1 MEFIVWIPS
10 KKNFFFCR
18 YDSYWRYWTTQM
30 MITKYDP
37 LYQLLAHPQP
47 PSIQTPKVKFLNI
60 DAIFE
65 KTFKGTTCC
74 RPHWVPQLL
83 LYCRPGE
90 IWNFQV
96 SSALTSRWKKIWRRR
111 GQGRLIWRV
120 WTLGEA
126 MGKTMVSLYTG
137 NTATHRL
144 NTQCVWVTW

>member
-18 YDSYWRYWTTQM
+18 YDRTIEGTGRPRWWLQCTTPS
-30 MITKYDP
+30 TNY
-37 LYQLLAHPQP
+37 LL
-47 PSIQTPKVKFLNI
+47 TPNLQVYRLQRWNFWISTQSLK
-60 DAIFE
+60 

-83 LYCRPGE
+83 LYCRSGE
-90 IWNFQV
+90 IWKV

-137 NTATHRL
+137 NTATHRS

>member
-1 MEFIVWIPS
+1 MEYIVWIPS
-10 KKNFFFCR
+10 KKTFFCR

-30 MITKYDP
+30 MITMYDP

-83 LYCRPGE
+83 LYCQSGE

-137 NTATHRL
+137 NTATHRS

>member
-18 YDSYWRYWTTQM
+18 YDRTIEGTGRPRWWLQCTTPS
-30 MITKYDP
+30 TNY
-37 LYQLLAHPQP
+37 LL
-47 PSIQTPKVKFLNI
+47 TPNLQVYRLQ
-60 DAIFE
+60 
-65 KTFKGTTCC
+65 
-74 RPHWVPQLL
+74 R
-83 LYCRPGE
+83 
-90 IWNFQV
+90 WNFWISTQSLKKHSKALPAVDLTEFLSFSSIVGQVRFEIV
-96 SSALTSRWKKIWRRR
+96 SSALTSRWKKIWRRW

-137 NTATHRL
+137 NTATHRS